1 MDQAFQS
8 SRFTKGTIAVAVLGL
23 IFTAAQLWES
33 NRQSRT
39 QAAIAFISLHNNER
53 LYDAR
58 KQLFDLE
65 AEIVNRLRND
75 HINVESL
82 PQQTIERVLRDY
94 RLAQVNSNNLGQPN
108 YDDLFDFRGMSLVQ
122 LYDATARCMERGLCK
137 YDITNHHFRDMAR
150 KVLASYRAVIPTWR
164 VVYDIGDLGVDACRL
179 AEGEI
184 EDTNLIES
192 SLEILESSVV
202 GKTQAQNGAPGC
214 QLIGNGGS
222 SPSS

>member
-1 MDQAFQS
+1 MDQAFQT
-8 SRFTKGTIAVAVLGL
+8 SRFTKGTIVIAVVGL

-65 AEIVNRLRND
+65 AEIVARLRND
-75 HINVESL
+75 QINVESF
-82 PQQTIERVLRDY
+82 PQQTIERLLRDY
-94 RLAQVNSNNLGQPN
+94 RIAQVKN
-108 YDDLFDFRGMSLVQ
+108 DDLFDFRGMSLVQ

-137 YDITNHHFRDMAR
+137 YDITDHHFRDMAR
-150 KVLASYRAVIPTWR
+150 KVLLSYRAVIPTWR

-184 EDTNLIES
+184 KDSNLLES
-192 SLEILESSVV
+192 SIEVFESSVV
-202 GKTQAQNGAPGC
+202 GTSQADDGRPGC
-214 QLIGNGGS
+214 QLIVNGV
-222 SPSS
+222 SPTS

>member
-1 MDQAFQS
+1 MDQGSQT
-8 SRFTKGTIAVAVLGL
+8 SRFTKGTVIVAILGL
-23 IFTAAQLWES
+23 MFTAAQLWES

-39 QAAIAFISLHNNER
+39 QAAIAFITLHNNER

-65 AEIVNRLRND
+65 AEIVSRLRND
-75 HINVESL
+75 RIDVQGL

-94 RLAQVNSNNLGQPN
+94 RLAQLHSNAVSGTDN
-108 YDDLFDFRGMSLVQ
+108 DDLFDFRGMSLVQ

-137 YDITNHHFRDMAR
+137 YDITDHHFRDMAR

-164 VVYDIGDLGVDACRL
+164 VIYDINDLGVDACRL

-192 SLEILESSVV
+192 SLEVFQSSIVDNSN
-202 GKTQAQNGAPGC
+202 AQDNSPGC
-214 QLIGNGGS
+214 QLLEKQS
-222 SPSS
+222 RRTS

>member
-1 MDQAFQS
+1 MDQGYQT
-8 SRFTKGTIAVAVLGL
+8 SRFTKGTVIVAFIGL

-65 AEIVNRLRND
+65 AEIVTRLRND
-75 HINVESL
+75 KINVENF
-82 PQQTIERVLRDY
+82 PQQTIERLLRDY
-94 RLAQVNSNNLGQPN
+94 RIAQVKT
-108 YDDLFDFRGMSLVQ
+108 DDLFDFRGMSLVQ
-122 LYDATARCMERGLCK
+122 LYDATARCMERGLCR
-137 YDITNHHFRDMAR
+137 YDITNYHFRDMAR

-164 VVYDIGDLGVDACRL
+164 VVYDIKDLGVDACHL

-184 EDTNLIES
+184 ENTNLIES
-192 SLEILESSVV
+192 SIDFLESSVIDKSLA
-202 GKTQAQNGAPGC
+202 GPGPAGC
-214 QLIGNGGS
+214 QLLGDPAQPTS
-222 SPSS
+222 